1 MFNTL
6 KVISLNMGLFLYF
19 NLQKMPVQS
28 VDTMVPLVSDRIT
41 TTINF
46 AKVDASPVDLLTTA
60 LVALSYMDRLDMILL
75 LNVAIEMPQP

>member
-6 KVISLNMGLFLYF
+6 KVRSLNMGLFLYF

-46 AKVDASPVDLLTTA
+46 AKVDASPVALLTTA

-75 LNVAIEMPQP
+75 LNVDIEMPQP